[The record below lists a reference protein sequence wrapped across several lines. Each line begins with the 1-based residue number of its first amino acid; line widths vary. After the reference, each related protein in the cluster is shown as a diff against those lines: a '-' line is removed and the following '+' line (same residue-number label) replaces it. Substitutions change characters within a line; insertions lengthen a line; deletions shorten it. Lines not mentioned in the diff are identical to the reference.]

1 MAEDK
6 TVKIIVAA
14 HKAFR
19 MPEDEMY
26 VPLHVGADCK
36 PAADGPPLSRG
47 YLNDNTG
54 DNISIKNPGYC
65 ELTGLYW
72 AWKNL
77 ESDYIG
83 LVHYRRHFCLHR
95 TRDPFD
101 GVLKYSEIKPLLDK
115 TRVFLPKRGNIIS
128 RPFTATTSTP
138 IISHSSTRHAAL
150 SPKDARNIFPHSTGS
165 PSADGAI
172 CSI

>member
-115 TRVFLPKRGNIIS
+115 TRVFLPKKRKYYII
-128 RPFTATTSTP
+128 FL
-138 IISHSSTRHAAL
+138 L
-150 SPKDARNIFPHSTGS
+150 SLG
-165 PSADGAI
+165 
-172 CSI
+172 